1 MTCGIRSY
9 MEKTITSIYKEEK
22 RKGDRMTGQQR
33 GLTQDELYREI
44 LEYLE
49 INNICTLALA
59 YNGVPRAIPVEY
71 RNDGANLYVI
81 SEGRSHQLY
90 QAGEKGKVVEWK
102 KMFIEKNPRCS
113 VGLISPYFGYKSTRG
128 LRMWGRAQ
136 VFHKG
141 EKEWVKG
148 CELLH
153 VKRQLED
160 FNQTAI
166 PDFLIVTKIVPEMM
180 QYFNLVKGIKRALW
194 VAQGVDPDEWNCP
207 WE

>member
-1 MTCGIRSY
+1 

-33 GLTQDELYREI
+33 GLTQDELYKEI

-90 QAGEKGKVVEWK
+90 HAGAKGKVVEWK
-102 KMFIEKNPRCS
+102 KMFIEKNP
-113 VGLISPYFGYKSTRG
+113 
-128 LRMWGRAQ
+128 
-136 VFHKG
+136 
-141 EKEWVKG
+141 
-148 CELLH
+148 
-153 VKRQLED
+153 
-160 FNQTAI
+160 
-166 PDFLIVTKIVPEMM
+166 
-180 QYFNLVKGIKRALW
+180 
-194 VAQGVDPDEWNCP
+194 
-207 WE
+207 